1 LPEQTLVKTIG
12 FYSEVRE
19 KSSRKSDRSHFFRLS
34 LYQGKI
40 DNEVKAMHAVTSAKK
55 PKKKAPSVLKEGFD
69 SFKEMCKKSDLLT
82 RLSFFIFG
90 AGCFLRG
97 QIVKGFLFLAV
108 QIVYI
113 AYMIAS
119 GWGYIKMLPTLGES
133 AMKKVFDESI
143 GIYRNVP
150 GDNSLLILL
159 FGVAAIFMTIFAL
172 VIAYKS
178 FRAAYLGQCRREKG
192 QKQPTFMQ
200 EIRALGDENLHKTLI
215 TPPLAALFLFTVLPL
230 VFMILMAFT
239 NFDKAHQPPGNLF
252 TWVGLQNFKDVFWQ
266 NPQKSS
272 TFFSLFIWT
281 LTWAFFATFSSYFG
295 GVIVALLINKK
306 TIKLK
311 KVWRTIFVMSIAVP
325 QFVSLMLVG
334 RILQDLGPLNALL
347 MQWGIIKEPVH
358 FVSDGNLARIMV
370 IIVNLW
376 VGIPYTM
383 LSTTGILMNIPAD
396 MYESARIDG
405 ANAIQ
410 TFFKITLP
418 HMLFVTAPA
427 LITAFVGN
435 INNFNV
441 IYFLT
446 GGGPY
451 TLEYFQAG
459 KTDLLVTWL
468 YKLTINDQNY
478 ALASTIGILVFV
490 ITATFSLVFYNQSSS
505 VKRGGDF
512 S

>member
-1 LPEQTLVKTIG
+1 MKNEAPTPVFSPQCHLD
-12 FYSEVRE
+12 EVNVM
-19 KSSRKSDRSHFFRLS
+19 L
-34 LYQGKI
+34 
-40 DNEVKAMHAVTSAKK
+40 AAAPAKK
-55 PKKKAPSVLKEGFD
+55 QGRKAITAFKED
-69 SFKEMCKKSDLLT
+69 WASFIEMCKNSDWLT
-82 RLSFFIFG
+82 KLSFFVFG
-90 AGCFLRG
+90 SGCFLRG
-97 QIVKGFLFLAV
+97 QVVKGLCFLSVELL
-108 QIVYI
+108 YI
-113 AYMIAS
+113 YYMLVS
-119 GWGYIKMLPTLGES
+119 GWDYLKMMPTLGEAS
-133 AMKKVFDESI
+133 MKKVFDESV
-143 GIYRNVP
+143 GIYRNMP

-159 FGVAAIFMTIFAL
+159 FGLAAIFMTLFLL
-172 VIAYKS
+172 VVGYKS
-178 FRAAYLGQCRREKG
+178 FRAAYLSQRRKEKG
-192 QKQPTFMQ
+192 EGQPSFVS
-200 EIRALGDENLHKTLI
+200 EIRSLGDKNLHKTLL
-215 TPPLAALFLFTVLPL
+215 TPPLLALFLFTVLPL

-239 NFDKAHQPPGNLF
+239 NFDKNHQPPGHLF
-252 TWVGLQNFKDVFWQ
+252 TWVGFQNFKDVFWQ

-272 TFFSLFIWT
+272 TFFSLLIWT

-311 KVWRTIFVMSIAVP
+311 KMWRTLFVISIAVP
-325 QFVSLMLVG
+325 QFVSLMLMG
-334 RILQDLGPLNALL
+334 RILQDLGPLNVLL
-347 MQWGIIKEPVH
+347 QRLGFTKEPIH
-358 FVSDGNLARIMV
+358 FVTSGDLARIMV
-370 IIVNLW
+370 LVVNLW

-383 LSTTGILMNIPAD
+383 LSTTGILMNIPED

-405 ANAIQ
+405 ANAVQ

-418 HMLFVTAPA
+418 HMLFVTAPS

-446 GGGPY
+446 TGGPY

-468 YKLTINDQNY
+468 YKLTVNDQNY
-478 ALASTIGILVFV
+478 SLASTIGILVFF
-490 ITATFSLVFYNQSSS
+490 ITAIFSLVFYNRSSS

>member
-1 LPEQTLVKTIG
+1 MPAANKIKQP
-12 FYSEVRE
+12 
-19 KSSRKSDRSHFFRLS
+19 RK
-34 LYQGKI
+34 
-40 DNEVKAMHAVTSAKK
+40 N
-55 PKKKAPSVLKEGFD
+55 APSVLKEFWD
-69 SFKEMCKKSDLLT
+69 SLIIMCKNSDWLT
-82 RLSFFIFG
+82 RLSLFIFG

-97 QIVKGFLFLAV
+97 QIVKGLLFLAAE
-108 QIVYI
+108 IIYI
-113 AYMIAS
+113 GYMIAS
-119 GWGYIKMLPTLGES
+119 GWGYVKMLPSLGE
-133 AMKKVFDESI
+133 ATTKRVFDESI
-143 GIYRNVP
+143 GIYRNFP

-159 FGVAAIFMTIFAL
+159 FGLLAVFMTLFIL
-172 VIAYKS
+172 VVAYKS
-178 FRAAYLGQCRREKG
+178 FRAAYLGQRRREQGKR
-192 QKQPTFMQ
+192 QPSFVN
-200 EIRALGDENLHKTLI
+200 EIRSLADENLQKTLL
-215 TPPLAALFLFTVLPL
+215 TPPLIALFLFTVLPL

-252 TWVGLQNFKDVFWQ
+252 TWVGFQNFTDVFWQ
-266 NPQKSS
+266 NPQKST
-272 TFFSLFIWT
+272 TFFSLFTWT

-306 TIKLK
+306 TIRLK
-311 KVWRTIFVMSIAVP
+311 KVWRTLFVMSIAVP
-325 QFVSLMLVG
+325 QFVSLMLMG
-334 RILQDLGPLNALL
+334 RILQDSGPLNVLL
-347 MQWGIIKEPVH
+347 QQWGLIKDPIR
-358 FVSDGNLARIMV
+358 FLSNGDIARV
-370 IIVNLW
+370 TVLVVNLW

-383 LSTTGILMNIPAD
+383 LSTTGILMNIPED

-468 YKLTINDQNY
+468 YKLTVNDQNY
-478 ALASTIGILVFV
+478 ALASTIGILVFA
-490 ITATFSLVFYNQSSS
+490 ITATFSLIFYNQSSS

>member
-1 LPEQTLVKTIG
+1 MLAVKP
-12 FYSEVRE
+12 V
-19 KSSRKSDRSHFFRLS
+19 
-34 LYQGKI
+34 
-40 DNEVKAMHAVTSAKK
+40 
-55 PKKKAPSVLKEGFD
+55 KKARKRRGRAFRAGIRTLG
-69 SFKEMCKKSDLLT
+69 EMIKQSDALT

-97 QIVKGFLFLAV
+97 QVVKGLLFLAAELL
-108 QIVYI
+108 YI
-113 AYMIAS
+113 YYMLVS
-119 GWGYIKMLPTLGES
+119 GWGYVKMLPTLGET
-133 AMKKVFDESI
+133 AMRKVFDESV
-143 GIYRNVP
+143 GIYRNMP

-159 FGVAAIFMTIFAL
+159 FGLMAVCMTLFII
-172 VIAYKS
+172 VIGYKS
-178 FRAAYLGQCRREKG
+178 FRAAYLGQKRHEEGVR
-192 QKQPTFMQ
+192 QPRLIE
-200 EIRALGDENLHKTLI
+200 EIRSLDGINLHKTLL
-215 TPPLAALFLFTVLPL
+215 TLPMLAMFLFTVLPL
-230 VFMILMAFT
+230 VFMVLMAFT
-239 NFDKAHQPPGNLF
+239 NFDRSHQPPGNLF
-252 TWVGLQNFKDVFWQ
+252 TWVGFQNFRDVFWE
-266 NPQKSS
+266 NPQKSA
-272 TFFSLFIWT
+272 TFASLLTWT
-281 LTWAFFATFSSYFG
+281 LTWAFVATFSCYFG

-311 KVWRTIFVMSIAVP
+311 KMWRTLFVMSIAVP
-325 QFVSLMLVG
+325 QFVSLMLMG

-347 MQWGIIKEPVH
+347 QGMGLIKEPIH
-358 FVSDGNLARIMV
+358 FVTDGNIARIMV
-370 IIVNLW
+370 LVVNLW

-383 LSTTGILMNIPAD
+383 LSTTGILMNIPEE

-405 ANAIQ
+405 AGPVQ
-410 TFFKITLP
+410 TFMKITLP

-468 YKLTINDQNY
+468 YKLTVNDQNY
-478 ALASTIGILVFV
+478 SLASTIGILVFV
-490 ITATFSLVFYNQSSS
+490 ITASFSLIFYNQSSS
-505 VKRGGDF
+505 VKKGGDF